1 MNFIDFHSTTSPNT
15 DFGDRAT
22 KEGFTAL
29 LVITFIFTF
38 FGFKYYSYNVNN
50 FLFLLLI
57 DQAISIIVCTILFLI
72 NFNLNIP
79 KYQHT
84 VDGNFF
90 ANAILFQST
99 KLKIYIP
106 FLIHNII
113 KVLSEK
119 YFESKIK
126 KYEKEQITAYRD

>member
-1 MNFIDFHSTTSPNT
+1 MNFIDFHSTTSINT

-38 FGFKYYSYNVNN
+38 FGFKHYSYNVNN

-57 DQAISIIVCTILFLI
+57 DQAISIITCTILFLI

-79 KYQHT
+79 KYKNT

-90 ANAILFQST
+90 CKCN
-99 KLKIYIP
+99 
-106 FLIHNII
+106 FLSVN
-113 KVLSEK
+113 
-119 YFESKIK
+119 KIK
-126 KYEKEQITAYRD
+126 NIYSIFNSSYYQSDKRKVF